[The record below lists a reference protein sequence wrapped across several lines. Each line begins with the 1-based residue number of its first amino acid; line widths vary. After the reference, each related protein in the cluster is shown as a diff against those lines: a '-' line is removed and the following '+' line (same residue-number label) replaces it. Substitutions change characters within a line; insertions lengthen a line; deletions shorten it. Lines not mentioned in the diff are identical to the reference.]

1 MKGKSECLLPL
12 LHTLVE
18 ERAGERRF
26 PANPPPFM
34 SQPCFL
40 QNSDFFKLTEFLAFV
55 ILMPMNMTQGANAVW
70 FTTKGQVVIPL
81 RLRKQFHI
89 EDGTKAIVE
98 ATADGILLK
107 PVTAVTIRRLRG
119 ILKRKPGEK
128 PLAGEMAEHK
138 RAEKELEEAK
148 YARTGSR

>member
-1 MKGKSECLLPL
+1 MN
-12 LHTLVE
+12 T
-18 ERAGERRF
+18 
-26 PANPPPFM
+26 
-34 SQPCFL
+34 
-40 QNSDFFKLTEFLAFV
+40 TES
-55 ILMPMNMTQGANAVW
+55 ANAVW

-128 PLAGEMAEHK
+128 PFAEQWAEHK
-138 RAEKELEEAK
+138 REEMELEEAK
-148 YARTGSR
+148 YARSTGSR